1 MGLWWWLQE
10 STHVL
15 TCTEACT
22 RTHTGVHAHAHAR
35 TCRCAHGGETRE
47 DCVLSPAAP
56 WLWRC
61 VPVT

>member
-22 RTHTGVHAHAHAR
+22 RTHTGVHAHAH
-35 TCRCAHGGETRE
+35 GETRE